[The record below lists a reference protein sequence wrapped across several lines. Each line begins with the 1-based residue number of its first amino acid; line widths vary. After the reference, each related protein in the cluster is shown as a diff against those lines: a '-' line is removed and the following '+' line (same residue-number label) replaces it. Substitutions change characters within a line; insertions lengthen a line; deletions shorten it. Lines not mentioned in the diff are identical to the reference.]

1 MIKVEGMTVQ
11 EIFNSTPVRSIELQI
26 LSLYHETERHC
37 WHDSENKKA
46 ITSLLEVRK
55 RILNSM
61 FVLDEQNKQL
71 LAEFNEAMKQQ
82 LIEMRKRTIDL
93 YNKVYKPDMNGRI
106 NVIGKCFMGYEY
118 SKIHPVQSMRAK
130 KMWAVLNASLD
141 DYIFL
146 YHEDGV
152 CSFDISSDDPKIESE
167 NEFLYLNEELDNWN
181 EGLDREMTEDMHLTY
196 AFHNLFSHLDFS
208 IFDLLWV
215 RDFNIELHVEYDY
228 HTYKNN
234 EYGDDLDWEKCDY
247 FE

>member
-1 MIKVEGMTVQ
+1 MTVQ
-11 EIFNSTPVRSIELQI
+11 EIFNSTAVRSVEEQI
-26 LSLYHETERHC
+26 LDLYHETERKHWC
-37 WHDSENKKA
+37 NDENKKA
-46 ITSLLEVRK
+46 IKSLLEVRR

-93 YNKVYKPDMNGRI
+93 YNSVYKPDMGGT
-106 NVIGKCFMGYEY
+106 VEVEGKCFMGYEY

-130 KMWAVLNASLD
+130 KMWAVLNGSLD

-146 YHEDGV
+146 YCEDGV
-152 CSFDISSDDPKIESE
+152 NSFYINNYDPKIESE
-167 NEFLYLNEELDNWN
+167 NELLYLNEELDNWN
-181 EGLDREMTEDMHLTY
+181 EGLDSEMTKDMHLTY

-215 RDFNIELHVEYDY
+215 RDFNIEIHVEYNY
-228 HTYKNN
+228 HTY
-234 EYGDDLDWEKCDY
+234 ESDEFGDDLDWGKCDY
-247 FE
+247 WD

>member
-1 MIKVEGMTVQ
+1 MTVQ
-11 EIFNSTPVRSIELQI
+11 EIFNSTAIRSIEEQI
-26 LSLYHETERHC
+26 LSLYHETERNH
-37 WHDSENKKA
+37 WHDDENKKA
-46 ITSLLEVRK
+46 IRSLLEVRR

-61 FVLDEQNKQL
+61 FVLDKQSKQL

-93 YNKVYKPDMNGRI
+93 YNKVYLPDMDGRI
-106 NVIGKCFMGYEY
+106 EVEGKCFMGYEY

-130 KMWAVLNASLD
+130 KMWAVLNATLD

-146 YHEDGV
+146 YSEDGV
-152 CSFDISSDDPKIESE
+152 HKFFMSSYGPDIESE
-167 NEFLYLNEELDNWN
+167 NEFLFLNEELDNWN
-181 EGLDREMTEDMHLTY
+181 EGLDRDMTADMHLTY

-208 IFDLLWV
+208 IYDLLWV
-215 RDFNIELHVEYDY
+215 RDFNIEIHVEYDY
-228 HTYKNN
+228 HTYKND

>member
-1 MIKVEGMTVQ
+1 MTAQ
-11 EIFNSTPVRSIELQI
+11 EIFNSTAVRSVEEQI
-26 LSLYHETERHC
+26 LDLYHETERKH
-37 WHDSENKKA
+37 WYNDENKKA
-46 ITSLLEVRK
+46 IKSLLEVRR

-82 LIEMRKRTIDL
+82 LIEMRKRAIDL
-93 YNKVYKPDMNGRI
+93 YNSVYRLDMGGC
-106 NVIGKCFMGYEY
+106 VEVEGKCFMGYEY

-130 KMWAVLNASLD
+130 KMWAVLNGSLD

-146 YHEDGV
+146 YCEDGV
-152 CSFDISSDDPKIESE
+152 NSFYINNYDPKIESE
-167 NEFLYLNEELDNWN
+167 NELLYLNEELDNWN
-181 EGLDREMTEDMHLTY
+181 EGLDSEMTKDMHLTY

-215 RDFNIELHVEYDY
+215 RDFNIEIHVEYNY
-228 HTYKNN
+228 HTYENE

-247 FE
+247 WD

>member
-1 MIKVEGMTVQ
+1 MTVQ
-11 EIFNSTPVRSIELQI
+11 EIFNSTAVRSIEEQI
-26 LSLYHETERHC
+26 LSLYHETESNH
-37 WHDSENKKA
+37 WHDDENKKA
-46 ITSLLEVRK
+46 IRSLLEVRR

-82 LIEMRKRTIDL
+82 LIEMRKRAIDL
-93 YNKVYKPDMNGRI
+93 YNKVSQPDMDGC
-106 NVIGKCFMGYEY
+106 VEVEGKCFMGYEY

-130 KMWAVLNASLD
+130 KMWAVLNATLD

-146 YHEDGV
+146 YSEDGV
-152 CSFDISSDDPKIESE
+152 DKFDISGDSTNIESE

-181 EGLDREMTEDMHLTY
+181 EGLDREMTKDMHLTY

-215 RDFNIELHVEYDY
+215 RDFNIEIHVEYDY
-228 HTYKNN
+228 HTYKND
-234 EYGDDLDWEKCDY
+234 EYGDDLDWGKCDY
-247 FE
+247 YD